1 MSYFIKETHR
11 KGDLYYQIYEGHY
24 DKEKGYSVQTSYK
37 VLGYLSD
44 LKSKGIDNPKEYYKE
59 EVNKLLDKSNKLI
72 TKANQEKIDLMFSH
86 INSTPRESLGDK
98 TPYDIFT
105 FIYGKDLA
113 DKLNIQKI
121 EKDEVCMK

>member
-44 LKSKGIDNPKEYYKE
+44 LKAKGIDAEGYESIDVEYTDEEMSASFNPHF
-59 EVNKLLDKSNKLI
+59 LLDPFKHLPVDHVLL
-72 TKANQEKIDLMFSH
+72 KINDVVSP
-86 INSTPRESLGDK
+86 IAIESGDGFLYILLPTRK
-98 TPYDIFT
+98 H
-105 FIYGKDLA
+105 
-113 DKLNIQKI
+113 
-121 EKDEVCMK
+121 